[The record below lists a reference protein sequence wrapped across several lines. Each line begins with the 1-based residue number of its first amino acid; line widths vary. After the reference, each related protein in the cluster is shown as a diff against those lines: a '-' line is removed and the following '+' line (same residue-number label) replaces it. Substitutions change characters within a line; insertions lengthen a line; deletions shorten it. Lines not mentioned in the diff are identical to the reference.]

1 MRLLEELIVRA
12 YKLQLLIILLI
23 ILDLATFLIYSILNV
38 IYSKKNSPNYSN
50 QLTIFFI
57 KSVCEIG
64 LIVVTIAAVISKKIM
79 PLIFDTIM

>member
-23 ILDLATFLIYSILNV
+23 ILDLATFLIYNILN
-38 IYSKKNSPNYSN
+38 ILYSKTNSPNYSN

-57 KSVCEIG
+57 KTVCETS
-64 LIVVTIAAVISKKIM
+64 LILITVATVIRKKIM
-79 PLIFDTIM
+79 PLIFNTIM